1 MANLFCV
8 VKNYPTRSF
17 IRWTYHYLYN
27 QFPVVKH
34 WCHLNS
40 FHYFIPMLWTNILIA
55 ELLSR
60 SVIFGINFWHYLNEY
75 FFSAILT
82 VFIKESLSPRLT
94 PLVFDKHFGVAM
106 PIQVLLSLALC
117 LPWLNLLWVVDISEG
132 HSANQRSRKNFLSSQ
147 SQQSFSL
154 KISNLLCSSIPP
166 FAD

>member
-1 MANLFCV
+1 MSFKFFSLFHPNAV
-8 VKNYPTRSF
+8 N
-17 IRWTYHYLYN
+17 
-27 QFPVVKH
+27 KH
-34 WCHLNS
+34 PHSWVIEQICD
-40 FHYFIPMLWTNILIA
+40 LWDKFLT
-55 ELLSR
+55 LSQW
-60 SVIFGINFWHYLNEY
+60 I

-154 KISNLLCSSIPP
+154 KIPNLLCSSIPP